1 MMRSLAFAMIVAAIP
16 FVALAGE
23 TVNYT
28 VNSEAFEDYKAKAAG
43 QSKGLVLV
51 IHDWDG
57 LTEYEHKRAD
67 MLASM
72 GYDAFAVDLYGKGNR
87 SVETGAKKA
96 ETGKLYRNRDRMR
109 SLILG
114 GLSDA
119 RKSSPGKAVVMGY
132 CFGGGATLEL
142 ARSRISWSII
152 SASRKGENIGRLR
165 PCRRH
170 L

>member
-1 MMRSLAFAMIVAAIP
+1 MMRSLAFAMIVTAIP

-87 SVETGAKKA
+87 SVKTGAKKA
-96 ETGKLYRNRDRMR
+96 ETGKLYRNRDRMH

-114 GLSDA
+114 DLSET

-132 CFGGGATLEL
+132 CFGGGAALEL

-152 SASRKGENIGRLR
+152 SASRKGGNIGRLR

>member
-1 MMRSLAFAMIVAAIP
+1 MTRSLAFAMIVAAIP

-28 VNSEAFEDYKAKAAG
+28 VNGEAFEGYKAKADG

-87 SVETGAKKA
+87 SVKTGAKKA

-109 SLILG
+109 SLTWAASARHANPRWARQLSWAIASTAARRWNWRALG
-114 GLSDA
+114 F
-119 RKSSPGKAVVMGY
+119 PG
-132 CFGGGATLEL
+132 
-142 ARSRISWSII
+142 R
-152 SASRKGENIGRLR
+152 
-165 PCRRH
+165 
-170 L
+170 